1 MEALGFEGG
10 PEAFH
15 CSVVV
20 LAWSDVD
27 SSEMTFTFVGSTR
40 LTSVPR
46 PKMTRFVGIKSALF
60 R

>member
-27 SSEMTFTFVGSTR
+27 SSEMTFTFVQRKTES
-40 LTSVPR
+40 SV
-46 PKMTRFVGIKSALF
+46 
-60 R
+60 